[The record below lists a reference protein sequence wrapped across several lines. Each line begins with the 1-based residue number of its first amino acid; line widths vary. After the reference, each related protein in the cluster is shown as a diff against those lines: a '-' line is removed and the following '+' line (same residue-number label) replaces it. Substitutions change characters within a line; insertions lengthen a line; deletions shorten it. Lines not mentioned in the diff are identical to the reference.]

1 MKTDKFQYNKVF
13 ELESGKQLEN
23 LEICFTTFGRLNAQK
38 DNVVWV
44 CHALTA
50 NANVMEWWPGLFG
63 ENDYFNSRDYFIVCA
78 NIIGSPYGTTSPL
91 SINPKTKEPYYLSFP
106 QFSTRDMVSAHLLLA
121 EYLNI
126 PKIAILIGGS
136 LGGQQAL
143 EWAVMDPKRIKRLIV
158 LASNAQHSPWGVAF
172 NESQRLAIKS
182 DRTFY
187 SNSPKGG
194 LCGLKAARS
203 IALLSYRAYETY
215 GCTQLE
221 TEDNKTD
228 NYRASS
234 YQNYQGDKLIKR
246 FNAYS
251 YWFLTKA
258 MDSHHLG
265 RNRTGVKEAL
275 QSIQANTL
283 IIGVKSDILFPPEEQ
298 KFIAEHI
305 PYAHYEEIDSFYGH
319 DGFLIETK
327 AIAQLIHNFINK
339 KKLTSNHSASIF
351 I

>member
-1 MKTDKFQYNKVF
+1 MKIEKFQYNKVF
-13 ELESGKQLEN
+13 EFESGQQLEN
-23 LEICFTTFGRLNAQK
+23 LEISYTTYGRLNAQK

-63 ENDYFNSRDYFIVCA
+63 ENDYFNPLDHFIICA
-78 NIIGSPYGTTSPL
+78 NIIGSPYGTTNPL
-91 SINPKTKEPYYLSFP
+91 DINPKTKEPYYLSFP
-106 QFSTRDMVSAHLLLA
+106 QFSTRDMVSAHQLLA
-121 EYLNI
+121 EHLQI
-126 PKIAILIGGS
+126 PKISILIGGS

-143 EWAVMDPKRIKRLIV
+143 EWAVMEPDKIEKLIV
-158 LASNAQHSPWGVAF
+158 LATNAQHSPWGIAF

-182 DRTFY
+182 DRTFF
-187 SNSPKGG
+187 SNTPKGG
-194 LCGLKAARS
+194 LHGLKTARS

-221 TEDNKTD
+221 TEDSKTD
-228 NYRASS
+228 DYRASS
-234 YQNYQGDKLIKR
+234 YQNYQGEKLIKR

-251 YWFLTKA
+251 YWYLTKA

-265 RNRTGVKEAL
+265 RNRKGTKEAL
-275 QSIQANTL
+275 QSIQAKTL
-283 IIGVKSDILFPPEEQ
+283 VIGVRSDILFPPEEQ
-298 KFIAEHI
+298 KYLADNI
-305 PYAHYEEIDSFYGH
+305 PSAKYEEIDSFYGH

-327 AIAQLIHNFINK
+327 AITLLIQQFINK
-339 KKLTSNHSASIF
+339 KNTTNIHSASIF

>member
-1 MKTDKFQYNKVF
+1 
-13 ELESGKQLEN
+13 
-23 LEICFTTFGRLNAQK
+23 
-38 DNVVWV
+38 
-44 CHALTA
+44 
-50 NANVMEWWPGLFG
+50 
-63 ENDYFNSRDYFIVCA
+63 
-78 NIIGSPYGTTSPL
+78 
-91 SINPKTKEPYYLSFP
+91 
-106 QFSTRDMVSAHLLLA
+106 MVNAHLLLA
-121 EYLNI
+121 EHLQI
-126 PKIAILIGGS
+126 SKIAVLIGGS

-143 EWAVMDPKRIKRLIV
+143 EWAVMDPHRIERLIV
-158 LASNAQHSPWGVAF
+158 LATNAQHSPWGVAF

-194 LCGLKAARS
+194 LLGLKTARS

-221 TEDNKTD
+221 TEDTKID

-265 RNRTGVKEAL
+265 RNRNGVKEAL
-275 QSIQANTL
+275 QTIQAKTL
-283 IIGVKSDILFPPEEQ
+283 VIGVKSDILFPPEEQ
-298 KFIAEHI
+298 KYIAENI

-327 AIAQLIHNFINK
+327 AITQLIHKFINK
-339 KKLTSNHSASIF
+339 EKSTTKHSASIF